1 MPESWVTQHV
11 GDEVQPRPGFED
23 ELAADLVAAWR
34 GEGALVPLAT
44 GRPRSRRW
52 WWLAA
57 AAVVVLALAAV
68 VVVRARDGSS
78 PRPAGPP
85 STAVVTVAPT
95 SSSTSMLATTT
106 APTSTPTTTGSTVAP
121 STSAVVVPPTVT
133 SPPISTGPASPRPE
147 GFDPPCTESV
157 GATGATSAVD
167 EADLDT
173 FGPLGST
180 SMATVTLP
188 SGWSKLWSS
197 SQLVPSVAE
206 PARIP
211 GGVLLNVRSGNTG
224 FPGSMLVALGHDAA
238 VRWVRCYADIVG
250 VTVAPVSS
258 GSPTALVATYQPST
272 QGDDWQVIDLADGA
286 PRGELAD
293 VLTDAGI
300 DTASLDSRMQPVASN
315 DHELVFGPPME
326 TKIEATRDR
335 LVRLDLATM
344 TPTLIPFPEV
354 ADGVEMVF
362 HHFGYVAGD
371 ALALLGSGQDQPAVL
386 AAFVSGA
393 WSTAP
398 ADLSQFDGIR
408 ADYPLVTR
416 PDTPLE
422 GRDGHGNVV
431 WRAPTI
437 NMGPSTEGFQRAA
450 SGDVTVVR
458 SCLGTFDEQN
468 GCPNRGIAGVRTRDG
483 KVLWKLP
490 GRYVVATVGD
500 GYAIVGGPPTDLPDG
515 QTGPAYWTMIDT
527 DTGKDVPGQRWDD
540 PTAFEVG
547 CCGSDAHV
555 WRFGGVVAAVST
567 GTVALWYPAA
577 IPPGDATVTVP

>member
-11 GDEVQPRPGFED
+11 GDEVQPRAGFEE

-44 GRPRSRRW
+44 GRQRTRRW

-78 PRPAGPP
+78 PRPVGPP
-85 STAVVTVAPT
+85 STAVVTVTPT
-95 SSSTSMLATTT
+95 SSSLPATTT
-106 APTSTPTTTGSTVAP
+106 LPTSTPPTTGSTVVP

-133 SPPISTGPASPRPE
+133 SPPISTGPASGHPD

-157 GATGATSAVD
+157 AATDAATAVD

-173 FGPLGST
+173 FGPLGSRP
-180 SMATVTLP
+180 MATVTLP
-188 SGWSKLWSS
+188 SGWSNSWSS
-197 SQLVPSVAE
+197 SQLVPSVTE

-238 VRWVRCYADIVG
+238 VRWVRCFADIVR

-286 PRGELAD
+286 LRGELTD
-293 VLTDAGI
+293 VLADAGI
-300 DTASLDSRMQPVASN
+300 DTTRLDSRMQPVARN
-315 DHELVFGPPME
+315 GNELVFGPPLA
-326 TKIEATRDR
+326 TKIDVTRDR
-335 LVRLDLATM
+335 LVRVDLATL
-344 TPTLIPFPEV
+344 TVTQIPFPEV
-354 ADGVEMVF
+354 AEGVEMMF
-362 HHFGYVAGD
+362 HHFGYVASG
-371 ALALLGSGQDQPAVL
+371 ALALLGAGQDQPPVL
-386 AAFVSGA
+386 AAFVDGA

-398 ADLSQFDGIR
+398 DDLLQFRGVSAAYSIDEGFD
-408 ADYPLVTR
+408 APLT
-416 PDTPLE
+416 

-431 WRAPTI
+431 WRQ
-437 NMGPSTEGFQRAA
+437 PSLLQGLPTEGFRFAE
-450 SGDVTVVR
+450 SGDVTVAA

-500 GYAIVGGPPTDLPDG
+500 GHAIVGGPPTELPDG

-527 DTGKDVPGQRWDD
+527 DTGRDVPGQRWDD
-540 PTAFEVG
+540 PAAFAVG
-547 CCGSDAHV
+547 CCGSDELV
-555 WRFGGVVAAVST
+555 ISLGGIVVAIRAGSAT
-567 GTVALWYPAA
+567 IWYPAA
-577 IPPGDATVTVP
+577 IPPADASVTVP